1 MVNKPSVRF
10 ELGHHIRVFPT
21 DTIDWKYAMVCSLN
35 FVTLHNYV
43 QTLWTTNYTIKC
55 TLKKC

>member
-1 MVNKPSVRF
+1 MVNKPSEKC

-21 DTIDWKYAMVCSLN
+21 DTIDWKYAMVCSLS
-35 FVTLHNYV
+35 FVTLQNYV
-43 QTLWTTNYTIKC
+43 QTVCTTTYTIKC